1 MSEIRKIKAEAI
13 KSLNP
18 EQAQRFGLQ
27 HIMDVKRGEGGFA
40 NSHTI
45 VAMPGAI
52 KWNAVNAKDFLNFI
66 EVSEGST
73 AVLAHA
79 EHHGILLEQGRKF
92 ITGSLKEFDVSKQ
105 LNRVVL
111 D

>member
-1 MSEIRKIKAEAI
+1 MSKIRKIVAESI
-13 KSLNP
+13 KSVNP

-45 VAMPGAI
+45 VATPGSI
-52 KWNAVNAKDFLNFI
+52 KWNAISSKDFLNFI
-66 EVSEGST
+66 EVSEGGT
-73 AVLAHA
+73 VVLAHA
-79 EHHGILLEQGRKF
+79 EHHAVPLKRGKF
-92 ITGSLKEFDVSKQ
+92 ITGSLNEYNVSQQ
-105 LNRVVL
+105 LNRAVI